1 MWQEA
6 RKAHWLRREA
16 IFLYDQDYFLFVTNS
31 VKNRE
36 IAAILY
42 EMAELLEL
50 HAENRF
56 KIIAY
61 SKAARAIESLKE
73 DIIQVCR
80 EKRLQSIPGV
90 GKAIA
95 QKVEEYLRTGRIQ
108 SHQELLAETPPGL
121 AELLKI
127 SGLGPKTIFMLHEKL
142 NIANL
147 DELEK
152 AAMEHRIRRLPRMGE
167 TREKN
172 IIRSIERY
180 KKRSQRILYSTAEPI
195 VNEILNYLRGMTGL
209 ENITAA
215 GSFRRGK
222 ETVGDIDILA
232 TATKPE
238 EVVSRFVRMPMVEEV
253 LAKGP
258 TKASVIVQE
267 TIQVDLR
274 IVEHRSYG
282 TVLQYFTGSKDHNVR
297 MRQLALGLGYSLNEY
312 SLTRLADNQDLFYE
326 KEEDVYAA
334 LGLQYIPP
342 EMREDNGEIEAA
354 RSGRLPSIVELKDL
368 RGDLHV
374 HSSWSDG
381 RASIQEMAEA
391 ARALGYEYIALCDH
405 SPSIGIAGGLV
416 PEKLEQKIEAIAALN
431 ETLEGITVLMGTE
444 VDIKADGELDYPDD
458 LLARCDVVVAS
469 VHMGQQQTERA
480 ITGRLISA
488 IENKNVDI
496 IGHPTGRI
504 INQREPYSID
514 IQAVL
519 EAAARTGTA
528 LEINAYPGRLDLN
541 DVNARAAKEM
551 GVRMS
556 INTDAHDPKM
566 LLNMKYGVN
575 VARRAWLGKLD
586 LLNTMSLQD
595 LMDALKSR
603 H

>member
-1 MWQEA
+1 M
-6 RKAHWLRREA
+6 
-16 IFLYDQDYFLFVTNS
+16 TNS

-56 KIIAY
+56 KIIAF
-61 SKAARAIESLKE
+61 SRAARAIESLKE
-73 DIIQVCR
+73 DIVQVCR

-108 SHQELLAETPPGL
+108 SHQELLAQTPSGQ

-142 NIANL
+142 NISNL
-147 DELEK
+147 DDLEK
-152 AAMEHRIRRLPRMGE
+152 AATEHRIRRLPRMGE

-172 IIRSIERY
+172 IQRSIERY

-195 VNEILNYLRGMTGL
+195 VNEILAYLGGIAGL
-209 ENITAA
+209 EHITAA
-215 GSFRRGK
+215 GSYRRGK

-232 TATKPE
+232 TATRPE
-238 EVVSRFVRMPMVEEV
+238 EVVASFVCMPMVEEV

-297 MRQLALGLGYSLNEY
+297 MRQLALGRGYSLSEY
-312 SLTRLADNQDLFYE
+312 SLTQLSDSQDLFYE
-326 KEEDVYAA
+326 REEDVYAA

-354 RSGRLPSIVELKDL
+354 LQGRLPSIVELKDL

-391 ARALGYEYIALCDH
+391 ALVLGYEYIAICDH

-416 PEKLEQKIEAIAALN
+416 PEKLEQKIEAVAAAN
-431 ETLEGITVLMGTE
+431 EALEGITVLMGTE
-444 VDIKADGELDYPDD
+444 VDIKADGGLDYPDE

-469 VHMGQQQTERA
+469 VHMGQQQAERA

-504 INQREPYSID
+504 INQREPYGLD
-514 IQAVL
+514 LQAVL
-519 EAAARTGTA
+519 EAAARNGTA

-541 DVNARAAKEM
+541 DINARAAKDM
-551 GVRMS
+551 GVKMS
-556 INTDAHDPKM
+556 INTDAHDQTM
-566 LLNMKYGVN
+566 LSNMKYGVN
-575 VARRAWLGKLD
+575 VARRAWLEKKD
-586 LLNTMSLQD
+586 LLNAMSLPE
-595 LMDALKSR
+595 LMDTLKSR
-603 H
+603 Q

>member
-1 MWQEA
+1 
-6 RKAHWLRREA
+6 
-16 IFLYDQDYFLFVTNS
+16 VTNS

-73 DIIQVCR
+73 DIVQVCR

-108 SHQELLAETPPGL
+108 SHQELLAQTPSGQ

-142 NIANL
+142 NISNL
-147 DELEK
+147 DDLEK
-152 AAMEHRIRRLPRMGE
+152 AATEHRIRRLPRMGE

-172 IIRSIERY
+172 IQRSIERY

-195 VNEILNYLRGMTGL
+195 VNEILVYLRGMAGL
-209 ENITAA
+209 EHITAA

-232 TATKPE
+232 TATRPE
-238 EVVSRFVRMPMVEEV
+238 EVVASFVRMPMVEEV

-297 MRQLALGLGYSLNEY
+297 MRQLALGRGYSLNEY
-312 SLTRLADNQDLFYE
+312 SLTRLADSQDLFYE
-326 KEEDVYAA
+326 NEEEVYAA

-354 RSGRLPSIVELKDL
+354 LQGRLPSIVELKDL

-391 ARALGYEYIALCDH
+391 ARLLGYEYIAICDH

-416 PEKLEQKIEAIAALN
+416 PEKLEQKIEAVAAAN
-431 ETLEGITVLMGTE
+431 EALKGITVLMGTE
-444 VDIKADGELDYPDD
+444 VDIKADGGLDYPDE

-488 IENKNVDI
+488 MENKNVDI

-504 INQREPYSID
+504 INEREPYNLD
-514 IQAVL
+514 LQAVL

-541 DVNARAAKEM
+541 DINARAAKDM

-575 VARRAWLGKLD
+575 VARRAWLEKKD
-586 LLNTMSLQD
+586 LLNAMSLQE
-595 LMDALKSR
+595 LMNTLKSR
-603 H
+603 Q

>member
-1 MWQEA
+1 M
-6 RKAHWLRREA
+6 
-16 IFLYDQDYFLFVTNS
+16 TNS

-56 KIIAY
+56 KIIAF
-61 SKAARAIESLKE
+61 SRAARAIESLKE
-73 DIIQVCR
+73 DIVQVCR

-108 SHQELLAETPPGL
+108 SHQELLAQTPSGQ

-127 SGLGPKTIFMLHEKL
+127 SGLGPKTINMLHEKL
-142 NIANL
+142 NISNL
-147 DELEK
+147 DDLEK
-152 AAMEHRIRRLPRMGE
+152 AATEHRIRRLPRMGE

-172 IIRSIERY
+172 IQRSIERY

-195 VNEILNYLRGMTGL
+195 VNEILAYLGGIAGL
-209 ENITAA
+209 EHITAA

-232 TATKPE
+232 TATRPE
-238 EVVSRFVRMPMVEEV
+238 EVVASFVCMPMVEEV

-297 MRQLALGLGYSLNEY
+297 MRQLALGRGYSLSEY
-312 SLTRLADNQDLFYE
+312 SLTQLSDSQDLFYE
-326 KEEDVYAA
+326 REEDVYAA

-354 RSGRLPSIVELKDL
+354 LQGRLPSIVELKDL

-391 ARALGYEYIALCDH
+391 ARLLGYEYIAICDH

-416 PEKLEQKIEAIAALN
+416 PEKLEQKIEAVAAAN
-431 ETLEGITVLMGTE
+431 EALEGITVLMGTE
-444 VDIKADGELDYPDD
+444 VDIKADGELDYPDE

-469 VHMGQQQTERA
+469 VHMGQQQAERA

-504 INQREPYSID
+504 INQREPYGLD
-514 IQAVL
+514 LQAVL

-541 DVNARAAKEM
+541 DINARAAKDM
-551 GVRMS
+551 GVKMS
-556 INTDAHDPKM
+556 INTDAHDPTM
-566 LLNMKYGVN
+566 LSNMKYGVN
-575 VARRAWLGKLD
+575 VARRAWLEKKD
-586 LLNTMSLQD
+586 LLNAMSLQE
-595 LMDALKSR
+595 LMDTLKSR
-603 H
+603 Q